1 VNSPVTV
8 MYRPGEDLDYYIAN
22 AGGYRSDADKG
33 RVSVR
38 YANGSARTR
47 SRFLFFSSYPEPG
60 PGSEVVVPVEPDGQD
75 GQWVTILGPALSAV
89 GSIVA
94 LIIAVSR

>member
-1 VNSPVTV
+1 
-8 MYRPGEDLDYYIAN
+8 
-22 AGGYRSDADKG
+22 
-33 RVSVR
+33 VR

-60 PGSEVVVPVEPDGQD
+60 PGSEVLVPVEPEGQD